1 MLFRGLRRFR
11 RERQAHGD
19 KIAWLDGLVVATS
32 SVTIVIDPVKL
43 RAISSKSKVLIS
55 HAHSDHTRGFRHKG
69 VKHSTSETKEIHS
82 VLNSH
87 SVSNFQA
94 IEINHRVSI
103 DDVDVKALNAG
114 HMLGSAQFLVRTPE
128 SSILYTGDINCVD
141 TLTTKAAQPHRCDVL
156 VIEATYG
163 SPFYHFPSRE
173 TIYANVV
180 EWSVDMI
187 KQGCIPCLH
196 VYAAGKAQEIVR
208 LFNVYTNLPVI
219 VNPVLDGV
227 NMAYRKAGHDLDWMS
242 AASVEGEE
250 VLEKDPC
257 VYVTTPND
265 RRSIGRKTAR
275 AFATGWALSMRG
287 RNAAFPLSSHADFE
301 QLVSFIK
308 ACTPEKVYIF
318 TGFAEELRRLIRTE
332 LGLEVKAV
340 PSINQRTLSDDY

>member
-1 MLFRGLRRFR
+1 V
-11 RERQAHGD
+11 
-19 KIAWLDGLVVATS
+19 IATP
-32 SVTIVIDPVKL
+32 SVTIVVDPIKL
-43 RAISSKSKVLIS
+43 RTISTASRVLVS

-69 VKHSTSETKEIHS
+69 VKQSTTETKEIHTA
-82 VLNSH
+82 LNSH
-87 SVSNFQA
+87 KVSNFQA
-94 IEINHRVSI
+94 IDLNRKIAI
-103 DDVDVKALNAG
+103 DDVEVKALNAG
-114 HMLGSAQFLVRTPE
+114 HMLGSAQFLVEMPQ

-163 SPFYHFPSRE
+163 SPFYHFPSRD

-180 EWSVDMI
+180 EWSVEMI
-187 KQGCIPCLH
+187 KQGFIPCLH

-208 LFNVYTNLPVI
+208 LFNVYTRLPVI

-227 NMAYRKAGHDLDWMS
+227 NAAYKKAGHDLEWIS
-242 AASVEGEE
+242 ANSIEGGE
-250 VLEKDPC
+250 VLEKNPC

-275 AFATGWALSMRG
+275 AYATGWALSMRG

-308 ACTPEKVYIF
+308 ACSPEKVYIF
-318 TGFAEELRRLIRTE
+318 TGFAEEMRQLIRTE
-332 LGLEVKAV
+332 LGLEAKAV

>member
-1 MLFRGLRRFR
+1 MRGFR
-11 RERQAHGD
+11 RERQARGD
-19 KIAWLDGLVVATS
+19 RIAWHEGLVIRTS
-32 SVTIVIDPVKL
+32 SVTLVIDPIKL
-43 RAISSKSKVLIS
+43 HAIASASEVLIS

-82 VLNSH
+82 VLNSRN
-87 SVSNFQA
+87 VSNFQA
-94 IEINHRVSI
+94 IEINRKVSI
-103 DDVDVKALNAG
+103 DDVEVKALNAG

-141 TLTTKAAQPHRCDVL
+141 TLTTNAARPHSCDVL

-163 SPFYHFPSRE
+163 SPFYHFPSRD

-180 EWSVDMI
+180 EWAVEMI
-187 KQGCIPCLH
+187 KQGFIPCLH

-208 LFNVYTNLPVI
+208 LFNVYTHLPVI

-227 NMAYRKAGHDLDWMS
+227 NLAYRKAGHDLDWMS
-242 AASVEGEE
+242 AASVDGGE
-250 VLEKDPC
+250 VLEKNPC

-275 AFATGWALSMRG
+275 AYATGWALSMRG

-301 QLVSFIK
+301 QLISFIN
-308 ACTPEKVYIF
+308 ACNPRKVYIF
-318 TGFAEELRRLIRTE
+318 TGFADELKRLIRTE
-332 LGLEVKAV
+332 LGLEAKAV

>member
-1 MLFRGLRRFR
+1 MLFRGLKRFR
-11 RERQAHGD
+11 RERPARGD
-19 KIAWLDGLVVATS
+19 KIAWLDGLVGSTP

-43 RAISSKSKVLIS
+43 RAISSSSRVLIS

-69 VKHSTSETKEIHS
+69 VKQSTSETKEIHA

-87 SVSNFQA
+87 NVSNFQA
-94 IEINHRVSI
+94 IELNRKVSM

-163 SPFYHFPSRE
+163 APFYHFPSRE

-180 EWSVDMI
+180 EWAVDMI

-208 LFNVYTNLPVI
+208 LFNVYTHLPVI

-227 NMAYRKAGHDLDWMS
+227 NEAYRKGGHALDWMS
-242 AASVEGEE
+242 AASIDGRE

-265 RRSIGRKTAR
+265 RKNIGRKTAR

-308 ACTPEKVYIF
+308 ACTPKKVYVF

-332 LGLEVKAV
+332 LGLEAKAV
-340 PSINQRTLSDDY
+340 PSVNQRTLSDDY

>member
-1 MLFRGLRRFR
+1 V
-11 RERQAHGD
+11 
-19 KIAWLDGLVVATS
+19 IATP
-32 SVTIVIDPVKL
+32 SVTIVVDPTKL
-43 RAISSKSKVLIS
+43 RTISTTSRVLVS

-69 VKHSTSETKEIHS
+69 VKQSTTETKEIHTA
-82 VLNSH
+82 LNSH
-87 SVSNFQA
+87 KVSNFQA
-94 IEINHRVSI
+94 IDLNRKISI

-114 HMLGSAQFLVRTPE
+114 HMLGSAQFLVETPQ

-163 SPFYHFPSRE
+163 SPFYHFPSRD

-180 EWSVDMI
+180 EWSVEMI
-187 KQGCIPCLH
+187 KQGFIPCLH

-208 LFNVYTNLPVI
+208 LFNVYTRLPVI

-227 NMAYRKAGHDLDWMS
+227 NAAYKKAGHDLEWIS
-242 AASVEGEE
+242 ANSIEGGE
-250 VLEKDPC
+250 VLEKNPC

-275 AFATGWALSMRG
+275 AYATGWALSMRG

-308 ACTPEKVYIF
+308 ACSPEKVYIF
-318 TGFAEELRRLIRTE
+318 TGFAEEMRQLIRTE
-332 LGLEVKAV
+332 LGLEAKAV

>member
-1 MLFRGLRRFR
+1 MRFRGLRHLR
-11 RERQAHGD
+11 RERPARGD
-19 KIAWLDGLVVATS
+19 KIAWHDGLVVATS

-43 RAISSKSKVLIS
+43 RTISSTSRVLVS

-69 VKHSTSETKEIHS
+69 MKLSTTETKEIHT

-87 SVSNFQA
+87 NISNFQA
-94 IEINHRVSI
+94 IDLNSNLSI
-103 DDVDVKALNAG
+103 DDIEVKALNAG

-141 TLTTKAAQPHRCDVL
+141 TLTTRAAQPHRCDVL

-180 EWSVDMI
+180 EWAVDMI
-187 KQGCIPCLH
+187 KQGYIPCLH

-208 LFNVYTNLPVI
+208 LFNVYTHLPVI

-227 NMAYRKAGHDLDWMS
+227 NTAYQKAGHALDWLS
-242 AASVEGEE
+242 AASVEGGE
-250 VLEKDPC
+250 VLEKNPC

-308 ACTPEKVYIF
+308 ACNPQKVYIF

-332 LGLEVKAV
+332 LGLDAKAV

>member
-1 MLFRGLRRFR
+1 
-11 RERQAHGD
+11 
-19 KIAWLDGLVVATS
+19 VVATS
-32 SVTIVIDPVKL
+32 GVTIVIDPVKL
-43 RAISSKSKVLIS
+43 RAIPRASRVLVS

-69 VKHSTSETKEIHS
+69 IKQSTTETKVIHS

-87 SVSNFQA
+87 NISNFQT
-94 IEINHRVSI
+94 IDLNRKVSI
-103 DDVDVKALNAG
+103 DDVEVKALNAG

-163 SPFYHFPSRE
+163 SRFYHFPSRE

-180 EWSVDMI
+180 EWAVDMI
-187 KQGCIPCLH
+187 KQGYIPCLH
-196 VYAAGKAQEIVR
+196 VYAAGKAQEVVR
-208 LFNVYTNLPVI
+208 LFNVYTHLPVI
-219 VNPVLDGV
+219 VNPLLDGV
-227 NMAYRKAGHDLDWMS
+227 NRAYQKAGHGLDWLS
-242 AASVEGEE
+242 AASSEGGE
-250 VLEKDPC
+250 VLAKNPC

-287 RNAAFPLSSHADFE
+287 SNAAFPLSSHADFE

-308 ACTPEKVYIF
+308 ACNPQKVYIF
-318 TGFAEELRRLIRTE
+318 TGFAEELRRLIKTD

-340 PSINQRTLSDDY
+340 PSINQRTLSEDY

>member
-1 MLFRGLRRFR
+1 VR
-11 RERQAHGD
+11 GD

-32 SVTIVIDPVKL
+32 SATIVIDPVKL
-43 RAISSKSKVLIS
+43 RTVSSRSRVLVS
-55 HAHSDHTRGFRHKG
+55 HAHSDHTRGFMHKG
-69 VKHSTSETKEIHS
+69 VKQSTAETKEIHS

-87 SVSNFQA
+87 RVSNFQA
-94 IEINHRVSI
+94 LDLNRKVSI
-103 DDVDVKALNAG
+103 DDMEVRALNAG
-114 HMLGSAQFLVRTPE
+114 HMLGSAQFLVNTPS

-141 TLTTKAAQPHRCDVL
+141 TLTTKAAQPHPCDVL

-180 EWSVDMI
+180 EWAVDMI
-187 KQGCIPCLH
+187 KQGFIPCLH

-208 LFNVYTNLPVI
+208 LFNVYTHLPVI

-227 NMAYRKAGHDLDWMS
+227 NMAYRNAGHALDWMS
-242 AASVEGEE
+242 AASVEGGE
-250 VLEKDPC
+250 VLEKNPC
-257 VYVTTPND
+257 VYVTTPSD
-265 RRSIGRKTAR
+265 RRSLGRKTAR

-308 ACTPEKVYIF
+308 ACAPEKVYIF
-318 TGFAEELRRLIRTE
+318 TGFADEIGRLVRNE
-332 LGLEVKAV
+332 LGLEARAV
-340 PSINQRTLSDDY
+340 PSINQRTLFEDY

>member
-1 MLFRGLRRFR
+1 M
-11 RERQAHGD
+11 
-19 KIAWLDGLVVATS
+19 VATS

-43 RAISSKSKVLIS
+43 RGISSASKVLVS

-69 VKHSTSETKEIHS
+69 MKLSTTETKEIHS
-82 VLNSH
+82 ALNSH
-87 SVSNFQA
+87 NVSNFQA
-94 IEINHRVSI
+94 IDLNRKVAM
-103 DDVDVKALNAG
+103 DDMEVKALNAG
-114 HMLGSAQFLVRTPE
+114 HMLGSAQFMVRTPE

-173 TIYANVV
+173 TVYANVV
-180 EWSVDMI
+180 EWAVDMI
-187 KQGCIPCLH
+187 KQGYIPCLH

-208 LFNVYTNLPVI
+208 LFNVYTHLPVI
-219 VNPVLDGV
+219 VNPILDGV
-227 NMAYRKAGHDLDWMS
+227 NMAYQKAGHALDWMS
-242 AASVEGEE
+242 AASIEGGE
-250 VLEKDPC
+250 VLEKNPC

-308 ACTPEKVYIF
+308 ACNPGKVYIF

-332 LGLEVKAV
+332 LGLEAKAV
-340 PSINQRTLSDDY
+340 PSMNQRTLSDDY